1 MSLLAYRFVRASVLG
16 LMFFLAM
23 TAACSTDSYDPD
35 PYDDTPPVVTVEF
48 NYVVPSR
55 VSLKKPTNQIK
66 ARQETALTTRVQ
78 PVTTAS
84 TTPLASVVTPALQKA
99 SPQLVIP
106 LRT

>member
-23 TAACSTDSYDPD
+23 TAACSTDSYDPN

-55 VSLKKPTNQIK
+55 VSLRKPSAQAKIRREAAFSNK
-66 ARQETALTTRVQ
+66 VQ
-78 PVTTAS
+78 PITTAS
-84 TTPLASVVTPALQKA
+84 MALLASVAAPALQKA
-99 SPQLVIP
+99 YPQLIIP
-106 LRT
+106 LRR